1 MSKKNLADF
10 LKKIAQDPALME
22 RFKANPRAVMGEF
35 GVSNEHQELVM
46 SGDDAGIQKALDGN
60 PDSLKTTSI
69 KSFK

>member
-10 LKKIAQDPALME
+10 LKRIAQDPSLME
-22 RFKANPRAVMGEF
+22 RYKANPRAVMKEC
-35 GVSNEHQELVM
+35 GVSDEHQDLIIN
-46 SGDDAGIQKALDGN
+46 GDDSAIQKALDGN